1 MVFLTYYN
9 KKVERGETM
18 VLFER
23 YITFIIG
30 LFINSL
36 GVAIITKALLGTS
49 PISAIPYV
57 LSLNFDFTLGNFTI
71 VFSLLLIL
79 LQV

>member
-1 MVFLTYYN
+1 MFFLTYYN
-9 KKVERGETM
+9 KKVERGETI
-18 VLFER
+18 VLFKR

-49 PISAIPYV
+49 PISAIPM
-57 LSLNFDFTLGNFTI
+57 F
-71 VFSLLLIL
+71 
-79 LQV
+79 